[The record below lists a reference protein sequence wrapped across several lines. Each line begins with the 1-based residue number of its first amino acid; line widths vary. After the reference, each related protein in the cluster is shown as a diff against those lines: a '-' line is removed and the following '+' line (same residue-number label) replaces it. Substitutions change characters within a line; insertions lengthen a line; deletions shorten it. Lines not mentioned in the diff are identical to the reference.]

1 MLKSLETSYAMLM
14 LIYTTGAF
22 LPFLRGHGGVTEANT
37 YEIAVQIPLYCLA
50 VLFSVLHWT
59 VVWEA
64 TWQVKW
70 IVALTAITVASAG
83 WSPVPLFAL
92 RRGLILAGTTAFGIY
107 FGARFDINE
116 QLCILVRVCALV
128 VGLSF
133 VFIVFLPQYGLDS
146 TFHNG
151 SWRGIFAQK
160 NSLGRIAVFS
170 AIVFYFAQP
179 RAGRWL
185 AWTGIGASVALVLL
199 SKSATSLVILA
210 LVASMQIVFR
220 LLRTRSVLAV
230 PAFSFGGVLLALIIL
245 SGNLGPPMILK
256 FLNRDPSLTGRVRLW
271 ELTMWAIAR
280 RPWFG
285 YGFKSFWLGMEGA
298 SAAIVQQLHWSPPSA
313 HNGFLDILLEVGI
326 VGLCLFAIGYL
337 LLWRRALMFL
347 RRDPSDVPL
356 WLCTYLFFMLVY
368 NFSERTILDQNT
380 IFWALYAGSAVNLY
394 LDLPRS
400 ARATAGDR
408 NLVAPLPG
416 QVSLEEVCH

>member
-1 MLKSLETSYAMLM
+1 MVM

-22 LPFLRGHGGVTEANT
+22 LPLLGGRGTVTEANA

-50 VLFSVLHWT
+50 ILFCALHWT

-64 TWQVKW
+64 AREVKW
-70 IVALTAITVASAG
+70 ILALTAMTVVSAG
-83 WSPVPLFAL
+83 WSQIPLFTL

-107 FGARFDINE
+107 FGARFDIKE
-116 QLCILVRVCALV
+116 QLRILVRVCAIV
-128 VGLSF
+128 IGLSF

-160 NSLGRIAVFS
+160 NSLGRMAVFS
-170 AIVFYFAQP
+170 AIVFYFAQR
-179 RAGRWL
+179 RAGRWV
-185 AWTGIGASVALVLL
+185 AWAGIGGSVVLVLL

-210 LVASMQIVFR
+210 LVVAMQIVFR
-220 LLRTRSVLAV
+220 LLRTKSVLAI
-230 PAFSFGGVLLALIIL
+230 PAFSFGGVLLALFIV
-245 SGNLGPPMILK
+245 SGNLGSSMILK

-271 ELTMWAIAR
+271 NLSLSAIAQ
-280 RPWFG
+280 RPWLG
-285 YGFKSFWLGMEGA
+285 YGFKSFWMGMEGA

-326 VGLCLFAIGYL
+326 VGLCLFSIGYL

-347 RRDPSDVPL
+347 RRDPSDVPG

-380 IFWALYAGSAVNLY
+380 IFWALYASLAVNLY
-394 LDLPRS
+394 LDLPR
-400 ARATAGDR
+400 RAKAKVPVYEFVVDVPGR
-408 NLVAPLPG
+408 QVA
-416 QVSLEEVCH
+416 